1 MELFKQITE
10 KLGSRKLGAG
20 IAGTLAIGA
29 VPENLTWQTV
39 AIVSV
44 YIIMQGLVDLFK
56 EGQ

>member
-1 MELFKQITE
+1 MELLKQITG

-56 EGQ
+56 EEQ

>member
-1 MELFKQITE
+1 MELLKRVTE

-20 IAGTLAIGA
+20 IAGTLAVGA

>member
-1 MELFKQITE
+1 
-10 KLGSRKLGAG
+10 LGAG
-20 IAGTLAIGA
+20 IAGTLAVGA

>member
-1 MELFKQITE
+1 MELLKQITE

-44 YIIMQGLVDLFK
+44 YIIMQGLGDLFK
-56 EGQ
+56 E